1 MSPDRGENIVI
12 TKIAT
17 VTKMLIM
24 MMMTMMMN
32 RMVKKTRTGGANND
46 DDDDDDDK
54 NALGSIPHQ
63 SGAIILPPFV
73 C

>member
-1 MSPDRGENIVI
+1 MASSWAMPLSDLGRNCDQFDDHYNYVEH
-12 TKIAT
+12 
-17 VTKMLIM
+17 
-24 MMMTMMMN
+24 
-32 RMVKKTRTGGANND
+32 GG
-46 DDDDDDDK
+46 DDDDDDK